1 MFVTSFGSIGSAAG
15 QFDHP
20 YGIAFDADGF
30 CMSVVGLIYNRIQ
43 MF

>member
-1 MFVTSFGSIGSAAG
+1 MSVLSIKDKMFVTSFGSIGSAAG

-30 CMSVVGLIYNRIQ
+30 LYVMQ
-43 MF
+43 